1 MKTLSYLFVFLTV
14 LLSSCVD
21 VQEKISKYDVN
32 KEINVDEDYALILD
46 EIKSTYA
53 KECIIGM
60 LNDQNKS
67 SYITFGL
74 FTSYTIDFNY
84 GKGNI
89 HVNGANEGTYNKS
102 LEALNQVIQNDFNS
116 VYLEDVL
123 VPNHA
128 ESNLT
133 QQQQYLIADIE
144 DFCSRMKAGYEYFKE
159 STDFGIFEPKP
170 YIKNS
175 NTKTFVADIINNNY
189 QLERQLSFKIH
200 FDEDGEIDDLN
211 YEYITE

>member
-32 KEINVDEDYALILD
+32 KEINVDEDYAPILD

-67 SYITFGL
+67 SYITFGI

-84 GKGNI
+84 SPYLNFSENSFVKAGIGAVRGIKKCFICYGDCFEDAI
-89 HVNGANEGTYNKS
+89 HYVQDNFYELQHKYGFLAFKP
-102 LEALNQVIQNDFNS
+102 L
-116 VYLEDVL
+116 
-123 VPNHA
+123 PNH
-128 ESNLT
+128 LPT
-133 QQQQYLIADIE
+133 LIDLQ
-144 DFCSRMKAGYEYFKE
+144 
-159 STDFGIFEPKP
+159 
-170 YIKNS
+170 
-175 NTKTFVADIINNNY
+175 NY
-189 QLERQLSFKIH
+189 ASF
-200 FDEDGEIDDLN
+200 
-211 YEYITE
+211 

>member
-1 MKTLSYLFVFLTV
+1 MKTLNYLFVILAV

-32 KEINVDEDYALILD
+32 VAINEDEGYAPILD

-53 KECIIGM
+53 KECVIGI
-60 LNDQNKS
+60 LDEQNKS
-67 SYITFGL
+67 SYISL
-74 FTSYTIDFNY
+74 IFTSYTIDFNY

-89 HVNGANEGTYNKS
+89 HVGGTNEETYNKS
-102 LEALNQVIQNDFNS
+102 LEALNQVIQNDFNPA
-116 VYLEDVL
+116 YLKDVL
-123 VPNHA
+123 VPNHI
-128 ESNLT
+128 ETNLT

-144 DFCSRMKAGYEYFKE
+144 DFCNRMEAGYEYFKE
-159 STDFGIFEPKP
+159 STNFGIFESKP

-189 QLERQLSFKIH
+189 QLERQLSFKLH
-200 FDEDGEIDDLN
+200 FDENGEIDDLN